1 MTEFTRELM
10 FGKRPVRRTDPKPGQ
25 SEWYYLDP
33 RGTDRF
39 ADMKERCG
47 KREFAQSVC

>member
-25 SEWYYLDP
+25 SEW
-33 RGTDRF
+33 REN
-39 ADMKERCG
+39 KNNRCSG
-47 KREFAQSVC
+47 CFYRKRRSFVNK